1 MTQLATTMQR
11 SLNPENPAEI
21 ELYPPQLPMEV
32 ALKTA
37 TTQEICEAYNLSKA
51 DWDALRVHPVFVRDV
66 MYWAEQLKKDGASF
80 RLKAKLQAEEL
91 LKTSW
96 QLIHSH
102 NDDVSPTV
110 KADLIK
116 FTVRAAGLDGSK
128 DPVNNTQQNALSINI
143 NLG

>member
-1 MTQLATTMQR
+1 MTSALTTQL
-11 SLNPENPAEI
+11 NPNDPAEI
-21 ELYPPQLPMEV
+21 EVYPPQLPLEV
-32 ALKTA
+32 AMRTA
-37 TTQEICEAYNLSKA
+37 SVKELCEAYHLSK
-51 DWDALRVHPVFVRDV
+51 DQWDALRVNPMFVRDV
-66 MYWAEQLKKDGASF
+66 MYWADNLKKEGSTF
-80 RLKAKLQAEEL
+80 KAKARLQAEEL

-102 NDDVSPTV
+102 NDDVSPNV

-128 DPVNNTQQNALSINI
+128 DQVNNTQQNALSINI